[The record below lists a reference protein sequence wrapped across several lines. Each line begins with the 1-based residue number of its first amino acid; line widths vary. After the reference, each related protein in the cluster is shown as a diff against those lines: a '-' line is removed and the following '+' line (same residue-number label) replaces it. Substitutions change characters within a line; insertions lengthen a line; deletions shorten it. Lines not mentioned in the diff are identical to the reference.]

1 MAIPFSG
8 ARCARDCRGP
18 HGPRKNAIRIVAALT
33 GLAIAAALCG
43 AAAAAQGY
51 PTKPIRFIIPFTP
64 GGNTDVLGRL
74 LGQKLAEA
82 WGQQVVIDNR
92 PGAGGTLGVD
102 QAAKAPPDGYTI
114 VMGTFGS
121 VLVANSLYKRLDYD
135 PGRDLAPVVLV
146 ATPPGLLVTNPLVPA
161 KNVQDLVAFARA
173 YPAKLNYASSGSGTW
188 NHLFGELFN
197 AMAQAKIV
205 HVPYKGAAP
214 AVTDLLGGQVQMMF
228 SPFPPALPQVKSG
241 RLRALAVSSARRSG
255 LLPEI
260 PTVAE
265 SGLPAYAAEGWF
277 AVLAP
282 ARTPPAIITQLND
295 EMNRAL
301 KRPEVIAALAADGAE
316 PAGGTPAALAQSI
329 REDSA
334 KWAKLIRE
342 LGMSL

>member
-1 MAIPFSG
+1 MPSKLSFAM
-8 ARCARDCRGP
+8 
-18 HGPRKNAIRIVAALT
+18 VA
-33 GLAIAAALCG
+33 AAALCAG
-43 AAAAAQGY
+43 AAVAQTY

-74 LGQKLAEA
+74 LGQKLTES
-82 WGQQVVIDNR
+82 WGQPVVIDNR
-92 PGAGGTLGVD
+92 AGAGGTVGVD
-102 QAAKAPPDGYTI
+102 QASKAPPDGYTI

-121 VLVANSLYKRLDYD
+121 VLVANSLYKKLDYD
-135 PGRDLAPVVLV
+135 PLRDLAPVVLV
-146 ATPPGLLVTNPLVPA
+146 STPPGLLVTHPLVPV
-161 KNVQDLVAFARA
+161 KNVQELIAYARSS
-173 YPAKLNYASSGSGTW
+173 PGKLNYASSGSGTW

-205 HVPYKGAAP
+205 HVPYKGASP

-228 SPFPPALPQVKSG
+228 SPFPPALPQVRSG
-241 RLRALAVSSARRSG
+241 RLRALAVSSEQRSG

-282 ARTPPAIITQLND
+282 AKTPPAIIGQLNRQL
-295 EMNRAL
+295 NHAL
-301 KRPEVIAALAADGAE
+301 QLPEVKASLAADGAE
-316 PAGGTPAALAQSI
+316 PAGGTPEALARSI
-329 REDSA
+329 RDGSA
-334 KWAKLIRE
+334 KWGKLIRE